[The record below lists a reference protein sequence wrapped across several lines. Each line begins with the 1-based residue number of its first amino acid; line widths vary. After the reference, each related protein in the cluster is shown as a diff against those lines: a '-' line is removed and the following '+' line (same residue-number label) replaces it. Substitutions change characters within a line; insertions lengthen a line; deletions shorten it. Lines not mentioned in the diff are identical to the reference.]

1 MLSLLLDQ
9 HISPEIAAQVRAKR
23 PDIPIVSIYEW
34 QDGCYIGIADRVIL
48 QAAVGESLT
57 LVTYDRKSIPP
68 ILREW
73 GAAEVSHAGVLFVD
87 NLTIAS
93 NDFGRL
99 TRALIHYWS
108 EQQAED
114 WTNRVGYLPAPV

>member
-9 HISPEIAAQVRAKR
+9 HISPEIAAQVSSKR
-23 PDIPIVSIYEW
+23 PDISIVSIYDW
-34 QDGCYIGIADRVIL
+34 RGGTFVGAADRLIL
-48 QAAVGESLT
+48 HAAAEDNVT

-73 GAAEVSHAGVLFVD
+73 GAAEISHAGVLFVD
-87 NLTIAS
+87 NLTIAP

-99 TRALIHYWS
+99 TRSLIHYWS
-108 EQQAED
+108 LEEASD
-114 WTNRVGYLPAPV
+114 WTNRVGFLPAQP